1 MVVNAGDYRRHPKV
15 LEIQNESPFTDL
27 AHQRV
32 VNYRSE
38 TRSSCRY
45 MRMRKAAV
53 GEIVWYA
60 LGREPREKA
69 EITEATDDTYA
80 QVKIIT
86 GPLRGIEV
94 EARWDILQRMER
106 A

>member
-1 MVVNAGDYRRHPKV
+1 MVVNAGDYQRHPKV

-38 TRSSCRY
+38 TRSSCRS

-60 LGREPREKA
+60 LGNEPREKA
-69 EITEATDDTYA
+69 EITEATNDTYA

-86 GPLRGIEV
+86 GPLRGIEI
-94 EARWDILQRMER
+94 EARWDILQPMER